1 MQRLSGFFV
10 AVMQRYLPDPWLFAI
25 VLTFVVFLMGIGLTD
40 SSALDMVGFWG
51 EGLFGLLEFSMQ
63 MVLILVT
70 GYVLARTRVVRSG
83 LEAVARRAGGPA
95 SAIVITTVFA
105 TVASFIQWGFGL
117 IIGALLAKE
126 MARQVENLD
135 YRLVIASAY
144 SGFLVWHAGFSGS
157 VPLVIA
163 TPGHFLEDA
172 MGVIPASETIFA
184 PYNLIIA
191 GALLIVLPFVNRMM
205 LPPIEERVVVDPET
219 LDESG
224 TGEEEQDHASTPAE
238 WLESTPWLS
247 GLVGIA
253 GVIYLVTWFVG
264 GGGLNLNIVILI
276 FLIAGIILHV
286 TPRRYLDSLR
296 ESVGASAGIILQFP
310 FYAGVIGMMGESG
323 LIGIIAGW
331 FNAIATPETLPF
343 WAFISGG
350 IVNFFAPSGGGQWAI
365 QGPVMVEAAQQIGA
379 DMGQVA
385 MGVAWGD
392 AWTNMVQ
399 PFWLLPALGIAGLK
413 ARDVMGYCVMALLV
427 SGVIITAGL
436 LLLT

>member
-105 TVASFIQWGFGL
+105 TVASFIL
-117 IIGALLAKE
+117 IEI
-126 MARQVENLD
+126 
-135 YRLVIASAY
+135 IAS
-144 SGFLVWHAGFSGS
+144 
-157 VPLVIA
+157 
-163 TPGHFLEDA
+163 
-172 MGVIPASETIFA
+172 
-184 PYNLIIA
+184 
-191 GALLIVLPFVNRMM
+191 
-205 LPPIEERVVVDPET
+205 
-219 LDESG
+219 
-224 TGEEEQDHASTPAE
+224 
-238 WLESTPWLS
+238 
-247 GLVGIA
+247 
-253 GVIYLVTWFVG
+253 
-264 GGGLNLNIVILI
+264 
-276 FLIAGIILHV
+276 
-286 TPRRYLDSLR
+286 
-296 ESVGASAGIILQFP
+296 
-310 FYAGVIGMMGESG
+310 
-323 LIGIIAGW
+323 W

-379 DMGQVA
+379 DLGQVA

>member
-1 MQRLSGFFV
+1 MQKVSGFFV
-10 AVMQRYLPDPWLFAI
+10 VMMQRYLPDPWLFAI
-25 VLTFVVFLMGIGLTD
+25 SLTLVVFLMGMVLTG
-40 SSALDMVGFWG
+40 SSALDMVEFWG
-51 EGLFGLLEFSMQ
+51 AGLFGLLEFSMQ
-63 MVLILVT
+63 MVLVLVT
-70 GYVLARTRVVRSG
+70 GYVLARTRVVRAA

-95 SAIVITTVFA
+95 SAIIITTVFA

-117 IIGALLAKE
+117 IIGALLARE
-126 MARQVENLD
+126 MALQVRNLD

-172 MGVIPASETIFA
+172 VGIIPASETIFA
-184 PYNLIIA
+184 PYNLAIA
-191 GALLIVLPFVNRMM
+191 GVLLVTLPLLNRSM
-205 LPPIEERVVVDPET
+205 LPPVEDRVVVDAEVLRESEPEE
-219 LDESG
+219 DRSRP
-224 TGEEEQDHASTPAE
+224 ATPAE
-238 WLESTPWLS
+238 WLEKTPWLS
-247 GLVGIA
+247 GIIGVA
-253 GVIYLVTWFVG
+253 GVVYLVAWFAG

-286 TPRRYLDSLR
+286 TPRSYLDSLR

-310 FYAGVIGMMGESG
+310 FYAGVIGMMGDSG
-323 LIGIIAGW
+323 LIEVIAGW
-331 FNAIATPETLPF
+331 FNAIATPATLPF

-350 IVNFFAPSGGGQWAI
+350 IVNFFAPSGGGQWAL
-365 QGPVMVEAAQQIGA
+365 QGPVMVEAAGQMGA

-399 PFWLLPALGIAGLK
+399 PFWLLPALGIAGLQ

>member
-1 MQRLSGFFV
+1 
-10 AVMQRYLPDPWLFAI
+10 
-25 VLTFVVFLMGIGLTD
+25 
-40 SSALDMVGFWG
+40 
-51 EGLFGLLEFSMQ
+51 
-63 MVLILVT
+63 
-70 GYVLARTRVVRSG
+70 
-83 LEAVARRAGGPA
+83 
-95 SAIVITTVFA
+95 
-105 TVASFIQWGFGL
+105 
-117 IIGALLAKE
+117 
-126 MARQVENLD
+126 MARQVRDLD

-191 GALLIVLPFVNRMM
+191 GALLVAMPFINRMM
-205 LPPIEERVVVDPET
+205 LPPPEERVVVDPDT
-219 LDESG
+219 LDES
-224 TGEEEQDHASTPAE
+224 EPAAEREDHASTPAE
-238 WLESTPWLS
+238 WLEKTPWLS

-253 GVIYLVTWFVG
+253 GIIYLVIWFGG

-286 TPRRYLDSLR
+286 TPRSYLDSLR

-331 FNAIATPETLPF
+331 FNAIATPGTLPF
-343 WAFISGG
+343 WAFVSGG

-379 DMGQVA
+379 DLGKTA

-413 ARDVMGYCVMALLV
+413 ARDVMGYCVMALIV

-436 LLLT
+436 LFLT